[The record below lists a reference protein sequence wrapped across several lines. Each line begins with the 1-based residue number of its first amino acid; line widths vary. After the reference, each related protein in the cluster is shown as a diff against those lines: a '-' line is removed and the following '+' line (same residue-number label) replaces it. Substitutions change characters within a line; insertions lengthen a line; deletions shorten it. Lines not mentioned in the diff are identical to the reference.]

1 MILSCTIKQD
11 YKILAFDN
19 IRQFGNDFKT
29 IIYKILNKDDEKI
42 EKEFEKT
49 GTYRM
54 ALWKYGLQFFAE
66 NPILGYG
73 PDNLGTKYDSVGI
86 TDQDR
91 PHNLLIQLAT
101 TSGLPGLILY
111 VTAVGIIII
120 KGIKEKK
127 GSNIVIADLKN
138 IEGAICRYFVICTG
152 QSPAQV
158 EAITDSVTETVR
170 IETGEKPVKIVGLE
184 NAQWV
189 AMDYVDAMVHVFL
202 PDVREYYDL
211 ENLWEDADF
220 ARITDI
226 E

>member
-1 MILSCTIKQD
+1 MEETK
-11 YKILAFDN
+11 
-19 IRQFGNDFKT
+19 
-29 IIYKILNKDDEKI
+29 
-42 EKEFEKT
+42 
-49 GTYRM
+49 
-54 ALWKYGLQFFAE
+54 
-66 NPILGYG
+66 
-73 PDNLGTKYDSVGI
+73 NLVESI
-86 TDQDR
+86 T
-91 PHNLLIQLAT
+91 
-101 TSGLPGLILY
+101 
-111 VTAVGIIII
+111 
-120 KGIKEKK
+120 KGIQEKK
-127 GSNIVIADLKN
+127 GSDI

-220 ARITDI
+220 ERITDI
-226 E
+226 EE